1 MSLSGSAVLLRIYT
15 DQEALWGSRP
25 LFEAVVQRARE
36 ARLAGITVLRGRV
49 GFGESAR
56 IHAHEPFDLKDNL
69 PLVIEIVD
77 DEDPLRRFADSLTDL
92 RHIGLITFEKV
103 EVLRYG
109 GHHAEPHPKSS
120 GSVQDLGGN

>member
-1 MSLSGSAVLLRIYT
+1 MNPLGPAVLLRIYT

-36 ARLAGITVLRGRV
+36 ARLAGVTVLRGRV

-56 IHAHEPFDLKDNL
+56 IHAHEVFDLKDNL

-77 DEDPLRRFADSLTDL
+77 DEAPLRSFAESLADL
-92 RHIGLITFEKV
+92 RHIGLITFENV

-109 GHHAEPHPKSS
+109 GHHTDPHS
-120 GSVQDLGGN
+120 